1 MDEFL
6 NIRTTRSMSKLE
18 PQKLIMVKYDSPEN
32 KRTKKKKEQKPKKEK
47 LIIEV
52 NKKRLIEPRKS

>member
-1 MDEFL
+1 
-6 NIRTTRSMSKLE
+6 MSKLE